1 VVLTRSIRRV
11 FHKGISVARVD
22 DNAAGQVSVDDD
34 DDDDLDHITSE
45 TVRAAIRKSKEVLA
59 KHKVIMEQV
68 LFYML
73 L

>member
-1 VVLTRSIRRV
+1 MLTHSIKRE

-22 DNAAGQVSVDDD
+22 GNAAGQVSVDD

-59 KHKVIMEQV
+59 RHKVIMEQV

>member
-1 VVLTRSIRRV
+1 MLTQSIKRG

-22 DNAAGQVSVDDD
+22 GNAAGQVSVDDD
-34 DDDDLDHITSE
+34 DEDFDHITSE
-45 TVRAAIRKSKEVLA
+45 TLRTALKKSKEVLA
-59 KHKVIMEQV
+59 RHKVIMEQV